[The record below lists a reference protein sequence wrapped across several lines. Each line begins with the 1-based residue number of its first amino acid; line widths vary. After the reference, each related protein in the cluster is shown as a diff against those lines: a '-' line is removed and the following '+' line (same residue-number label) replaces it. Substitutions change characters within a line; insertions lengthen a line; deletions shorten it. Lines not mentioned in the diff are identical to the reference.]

1 MYLSSPQII
10 DQPAVSVLLPVFNG
24 EYWVRDCLKSIFSQD
39 FNTFE
44 LIVVDDGST
53 DNSWGLLE
61 SLCLHDRR
69 VRLYRRENC
78 GLVASLNFALQE
90 ARAPWIARM
99 DIDDL
104 SHPHRFSTQL
114 RHVEHNPGVVCLG
127 SGFHLI
133 NECSEIVSTY
143 HLPSQ
148 HSQIL
153 DRLIMSRT
161 CFPHA
166 SAFFRRDVALQIGGY
181 RKCMT
186 RAQDTDLWLRFSEY
200 GALSAIPFPLVSI
213 RQHPQ
218 QLSAGQGAY
227 EQFLMGWSAVISYKL
242 RTKQLTDPLSCGA
255 VVSHQFRDFVNE
267 QLVGFGFFTIR
278 SLKHDLKQ
286 SFAEHSLF
294 AFLFWLKSFVKS
306 ILCKPFLLIYF
317 LAESRVN
324 NHLSDRIASQWA
336 GKG

>member
-1 MYLSSPQII
+1 M
-10 DQPAVSVLLPVFNG
+10 
-24 EYWVRDCLKSIFSQD
+24 
-39 FNTFE
+39 
-44 LIVVDDGST
+44 
-53 DNSWGLLE
+53 
-61 SLCLHDRR
+61 
-69 VRLYRRENC
+69 
-78 GLVASLNFALQE
+78 
-90 ARAPWIARM
+90 
-99 DIDDL
+99 
-104 SHPHRFSTQL
+104 
-114 RHVEHNPGVVCLG
+114 
-127 SGFHLI
+127 
-133 NECSEIVSTY
+133 
-143 HLPSQ
+143 
-148 HSQIL
+148 
-153 DRLIMSRT
+153 
-161 CFPHA
+161 
-166 SAFFRRDVALQIGGY
+166 
-181 RKCMT
+181 
-186 RAQDTDLWLRFSEY
+186 
-200 GALSAIPFPLVSI
+200 SAIPFPLVSI

-242 RTKQLTDPLSCGA
+242 RTQQLTDPLSCGA
-255 VVSHQFRDFVNE
+255 IVSHQFRDFVNE